1 MRVPF
6 FQQIRDGYCLP
17 ACAQMALAYHGI
29 VVKQDALI
37 ALLNATDEGAPF
49 SRITRIEKFG
59 VRVQLQ
65 RNAKLDAVIAAVNA
79 NAPSIVAV
87 NLLFL
92 PYSMEDFDHAVLVT
106 DANADEVSL
115 LDPATETGAFAVR
128 TDAFLSA
135 WTERDCALAVIR
147 AKR

>member
-6 FQQIRDGYCLP
+6 FQQVRDGYCLP

-29 VVKQDALI
+29 VVKQDA
-37 ALLNATDEGAPF
+37 
-49 SRITRIEKFG
+49 
-59 VRVQLQ
+59 
-65 RNAKLDAVIAAVNA
+65 
-79 NAPSIVAV
+79 IVAV
-87 NLLFL
+87 DLLFL

-128 TDAFLSA
+128 TDAFLAA

>member
-17 ACAQMALAYHGI
+17 ACAQMALAYHGVI
-29 VVKQDALI
+29 VEQDALI
-37 ALLNATDEGAPF
+37 TLLNATYEGAPF

-59 VRVQLQ
+59 VRVELQ

-79 NAPSIVAV
+79 KAPSIVAV

-92 PYSMEDFDHAVLVT
+92 PYSMEDWGGDCVG
-106 DANADEVSL
+106 
-115 LDPATETGAFAVR
+115 GA
-128 TDAFLSA
+128 
-135 WTERDCALAVIR
+135 CA
-147 AKR
+147 